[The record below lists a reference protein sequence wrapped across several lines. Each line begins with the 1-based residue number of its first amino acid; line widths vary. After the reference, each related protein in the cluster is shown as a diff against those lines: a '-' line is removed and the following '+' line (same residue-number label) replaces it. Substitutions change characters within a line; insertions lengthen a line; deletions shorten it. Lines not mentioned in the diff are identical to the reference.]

1 MLIRPNIFASVW
13 KPLKGPVVDW
23 ALAVCDAKSIKS
35 ADEFTSTDVIG
46 DENGGLSE
54 DLRVSYD
61 QNHKWYYLKDQTPDE
76 LILFRQCDT
85 DRNKFGKS
93 YSDKKTTT

>member
-1 MLIRPNIFASVW
+1 MLIGPNIFASVW
-13 KPLKGPVVDW
+13 KPLKGPVIDW

-61 QNHKWYYLKDQTPDE
+61 QNHRWYYLKDQTPDE

-85 DRNKFGKS
+85 DRNKLGRL
-93 YSDKKTTT
+93 YSDKNTTT